1 VSIRCINRKVF
12 AENDQVGC
20 EESLRTEARCARVLV
35 QFEEWNGHPARDS
48 RARCAPQLT
57 DTQTSYIMSRLVH
70 QLTFA
75 EEKSMRRPY
84 LLLQSCAAAVILAFA
99 IIPACAQTLSAD
111 LTEKIDKLATDTL
124 ARTGV
129 PSASV
134 AIVKNGQ
141 VVYTKAYGDA
151 RLDPK
156 TPATPEMRYSIGSIS
171 KQFTATA
178 ILLLQE
184 QGKLSLD
191 DKVAKFIPNL
201 TRANEVTIRQLLSHT
216 SGYQD
221 YWPQDYVMPMMLKP
235 VTAQKILDGWA
246 RIPLDFEP
254 GTKWQYSN
262 TNYVIAGVIVE
273 KASGMPLLQF
283 LSQKVFT
290 PLGMKSVMNI
300 DQEKLPETDPTG
312 YLRYALGPLR
322 PAPKEGKGWL
332 FAAGELAMPAPDLAK
347 WDISII
353 DQKLM
358 KPSSYAQFATDTL
371 LKNGLSTH
379 YGLGVDVNSQAGHR
393 ALSHGGEVSG
403 FTAQNVVFPDEKV
416 AVVVLTNQDAVSA
429 AGQIAQGIA
438 PLLFTNDDPATPAK
452 LEQAKKIFDGLQHG
466 TIDRTLFTDNANAY
480 FSEDAVKDF
489 ASGLTPLGA
498 PQSFVQ
504 ASQGLR
510 GGMTLRVYIIRF
522 PQKVLRAW
530 TYEMPDGKLE
540 QYQIATAN

>member
-1 VSIRCINRKVF
+1 
-12 AENDQVGC
+12 
-20 EESLRTEARCARVLV
+20 
-35 QFEEWNGHPARDS
+35 
-48 RARCAPQLT
+48 
-57 DTQTSYIMSRLVH
+57 
-70 QLTFA
+70 
-75 EEKSMRRPY
+75 MRRSY
-84 LLLQSCAAAVILAFA
+84 LLLQSFAVVLILAFA
-99 IIPACAQTLSAD
+99 IIPAHAQTLSTD
-111 LTEKIDKLATDTL
+111 LQQKIDKLATDTL
-124 ARTGV
+124 DRTGV

-134 AIVKNGQ
+134 AIVRNGR

-151 RLDPK
+151 RLAPK

-184 QGKLSLD
+184 QGKLSLN

-273 KASGMPLLQF
+273 KASGMSLLQF

-300 DQEKLPETDPTG
+300 DQEKLTETDPAG

-322 PAPKEGKGWL
+322 PAPKEGQGWL
-332 FAAGELAMPAPDLAK
+332 FAAGELAMPAADLAK

-358 KPSSYAQFATDTL
+358 KPSSYREFATDTL

-438 PLLFTNDDPATPAK
+438 PLLLATDDSLTPQK
-452 LEQAKKIFDGLQHG
+452 LEQAKKIFDGLQQG

-480 FSEDAVKDF
+480 FSDEAVKDF
-489 ASGLTPLGA
+489 ASGLAPLGP

-522 PQKVLRAW
+522 PQQKVLRAW